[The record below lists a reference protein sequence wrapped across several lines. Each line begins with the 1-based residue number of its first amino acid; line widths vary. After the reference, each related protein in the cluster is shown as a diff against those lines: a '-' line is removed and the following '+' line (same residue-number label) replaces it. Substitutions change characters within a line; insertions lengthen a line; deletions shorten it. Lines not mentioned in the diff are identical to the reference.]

1 MINIGIYCND
11 IADRDTLRK
20 MLRNYIFLQTK
31 RIKIYTIEYA
41 DQVLEKDIMIC
52 FIDFQNY

>member
-1 MINIGIYCND
+1 MINIGISCND
-11 IADRDTLRK
+11 IADRQTLRK
-20 MLRNYIFLQTK
+20 ILRNYTFLQTK